1 MLEFYPAFPLNPNLN
16 QTGVYTV
23 QKGFGLH
30 EVNKIVRLVKEYEYS
45 DALIMND
52 DDVTKIGDIRK
63 SKIKWLPPEA
73 EKTEWIYERLMG
85 IALDVNYEYWKFNLH
100 HVQDSIQ
107 YTEYEADYSGHYDW
121 HMDLGPYPVS
131 HRKISMIVQLSDPND
146 YEGGEV
152 EINNGNFDQP
162 FVASKF
168 KGDVTVFPS
177 YLTHRV
183 KPLTNG
189 FRKSLVLWVGG
200 ATFR

>member
-1 MLEFYPAFPLNPNLN
+1 MLEFYPAFPINPNLN
-16 QTGVYTV
+16 QIGVYTV

-45 DALIMND
+45 DALILDDIDGKND
-52 DDVTKIGDIRK
+52 EVRK
-63 SKIKWLPPEA
+63 SRIKWLPPEA

-85 IALDVNYEYWKFNLH
+85 LALDVNYDYWKFNLH

-107 YTEYEADYSGHYDW
+107 YTEYEADYSGHYHW
-121 HMDLGPYPVS
+121 HMDLGPHPIS
-131 HRKISMIVQLSDPND
+131 HRKISMIVQLSDSSE

-152 EINNGNFDQP
+152 EINNGDFEKP
-162 FVASKF
+162 LVASKF
-168 KGDVTVFPS
+168 KGDVIIFPS
-177 YLTHRV
+177 YLMHRV
-183 KPLTNG
+183 KPVTKG